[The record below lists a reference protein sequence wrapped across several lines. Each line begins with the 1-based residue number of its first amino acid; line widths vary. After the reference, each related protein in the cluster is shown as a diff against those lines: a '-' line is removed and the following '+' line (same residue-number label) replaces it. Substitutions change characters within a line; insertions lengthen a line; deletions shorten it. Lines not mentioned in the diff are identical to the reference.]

1 MGPVATGVLT
11 IDVKNVF
18 LLFLFWSRFLRF
30 LFSKSF
36 ISKKRWQSSERQAG

>member
-18 LLFLFWSRFLRF
+18 LLFLFWSRFL
-30 LFSKSF
+30 LFKSF
-36 ISKKRWQSSERQAG
+36 ISKKHWQSSERQAD